1 MAYGSGWKKRLNLNH
16 GVTDPTQKRFGIFDH
31 DGPRLTSHDVI
42 EDEIAFGSA
51 LEKDEDEG
59 SLTGDIGEMLLR
71 YAYSRLNPL
80 D

>member
-1 MAYGSGWKKRLNLNH
+1 MAYGRSGKKRLNLNH

-59 SLTGDIGEMLLR
+59 SWKDDIGKWLLD
-71 YAYSRLNPL
+71 YAQSRLNPFI
-80 D
+80 

>member
-16 GVTDPTQKRFGIFDH
+16 NVTDPTQKRFGIFDA
-31 DGPRLTSHDVI
+31 DGPRLTSHDII

-80 D
+80 G